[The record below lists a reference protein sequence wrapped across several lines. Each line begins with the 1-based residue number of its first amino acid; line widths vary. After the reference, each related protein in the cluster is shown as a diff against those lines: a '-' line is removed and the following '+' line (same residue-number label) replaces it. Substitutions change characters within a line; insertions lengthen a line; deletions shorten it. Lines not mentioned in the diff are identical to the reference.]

1 MDIRPPPP
9 AMPRSA
15 PASRTATLRRFVLL
29 ALAAIIAAWSLAQ
42 FAAVRVLVERSYLEF
57 EHEDGLVSAKRLDGF
72 LATEIERLEQIAR
85 DWGYWTDTRDFV
97 LGNKPDYAA
106 DNLDA
111 DTFDNLDVDFVLLAD
126 REGQAVYRWLGGGEV
141 DGRVDS
147 ALGAVKAALVE
158 SRAGHE
164 LRAMGRELRGV
175 IGTPRGPMAVVA
187 VPILDNA
194 RHLPPTGML
203 VFGRDVDTEFL
214 ADVADHSALAAE
226 IFLPG
231 GASWPSD
238 VAQLWERRRSVDR
251 LSAAPISPAQLGAYV
266 LLHDLDGR
274 PLGVLRSVTQRA
286 TKQRFEQM
294 ASYVLSISLLLAALL
309 ALAVLW
315 VLERRVLSPLASISR
330 VVSGVAR
337 EADLELRVP
346 DSGRRDELA
355 RLGNE
360 INVMLAEIAA
370 QQQLREARDHALAAS
385 AQKSEF
391 LANMSH
397 EIRTPMNGI
406 LGMLELVLETDLTT
420 QQQER
425 VRTAYRSAEGLLSL
439 LNDILDFS
447 KLEAGK
453 LVLEAREFDLRE
465 LVENLVMLFAP
476 NCEQKGIA
484 LSCCIEPGLPRH
496 VGDPLRLQQVL
507 GNLLGN
513 AVKFTT
519 HGEVTIEV
527 IAGATPD
534 HLRITVA
541 DTGIGIP
548 AERLSVL
555 FQPFTQVDSSMARR
569 FGGTGLGLAICRQ
582 LVERMGG
589 SIEVGSVPGQGTRFT
604 LALRLPAGSG
614 AEAVTHHALTGRRV
628 LVCGPPTG
636 SQRAVTTYLA
646 ALGCEVTHALTP
658 AASALG
664 EIDLVVFDEAQAEI
678 VSTALRRQSTA
689 SGPARLRLTNFK
701 SSLGERAAVDPREQ
715 MISRPVQF
723 HKLQQALA
731 RAFSPALPTVPAGD
745 KAVTARAQPLHGARV
760 LLVEDNGVNQALAL
774 GMLEA
779 YDVAVSCAESGVE
792 ALAQLGTA
800 PFDLVLMDCQMPEM
814 DGLEATRRLR
824 AIEAGSGARRVP
836 IVALTANAM
845 AGYRETCLAARM
857 DAYLAK
863 PFTCAE
869 LTEVL
874 RTWLVLPAR
883 TVDESQGPSSPGA
896 GSTASRTSTDEF
908 DEGVELSLLS

>member
-1 MDIRPPPP
+1 
-9 AMPRSA
+9 
-15 PASRTATLRRFVLL
+15 
-29 ALAAIIAAWSLAQ
+29 
-42 FAAVRVLVERSYLEF
+42 
-57 EHEDGLVSAKRLDGF
+57 
-72 LATEIERLEQIAR
+72 
-85 DWGYWTDTRDFV
+85 
-97 LGNKPDYAA
+97 
-106 DNLDA
+106 
-111 DTFDNLDVDFVLLAD
+111 
-126 REGQAVYRWLGGGEV
+126 
-141 DGRVDS
+141 
-147 ALGAVKAALVE
+147 
-158 SRAGHE
+158 
-164 LRAMGRELRGV
+164 
-175 IGTPRGPMAVVA
+175 
-187 VPILDNA
+187 
-194 RHLPPTGML
+194 
-203 VFGRDVDTEFL
+203 
-214 ADVADHSALAAE
+214 
-226 IFLPG
+226 
-231 GASWPSD
+231 
-238 VAQLWERRRSVDR
+238 
-251 LSAAPISPAQLGAYV
+251 
-266 LLHDLDGR
+266 
-274 PLGVLRSVTQRA
+274 
-286 TKQRFEQM
+286 
-294 ASYVLSISLLLAALL
+294 
-309 ALAVLW
+309 
-315 VLERRVLSPLASISR
+315 
-330 VVSGVAR
+330 
-337 EADLELRVP
+337 
-346 DSGRRDELA
+346 
-355 RLGNE
+355 
-360 INVMLAEIAA
+360 
-370 QQQLREARDHALAAS
+370 
-385 AQKSEF
+385 
-391 LANMSH
+391 
-397 EIRTPMNGI
+397 
-406 LGMLELVLETDLTT
+406 
-420 QQQER
+420 
-425 VRTAYRSAEGLLSL
+425 
-439 LNDILDFS
+439 
-447 KLEAGK
+447 
-453 LVLEAREFDLRE
+453 
-465 LVENLVMLFAP
+465 
-476 NCEQKGIA
+476 
-484 LSCCIEPGLPRH
+484 
-496 VGDPLRLQQVL
+496 
-507 GNLLGN
+507 
-513 AVKFTT
+513 VKFTT

-534 HLRITVA
+534 ELRITVA

-548 AERLSVL
+548 PERLSVL

-614 AEAVTHHALTGRRV
+614 AESVTHHALTGRRV
-628 LVCGPPTG
+628 LMCGPPTG

-814 DGLEATRRLR
+814 DGLEATRRWR

-845 AGYRETCLAARM
+845 AGM

-863 PFTCAE
+863 PFTRAE

-883 TVDESQGPSSPGA
+883 THDDGQGPPSPGT
-896 GSTASRTSTDEF
+896 GSTASRTCTDEF